1 MPSLDWIG
9 KKKVVNHHLEVPFR
23 VLEKKYDFYAEGG
36 ESLPLSPAGK
46 PSFATPS
53 PKGDTPLKTPENR
66 IIHGDNLEALKSL
79 LPEYEG
85 RIDCIYIDPPYN
97 TGNEGWVYNDN
108 VNDPR
113 IKKWLGEVVGKESED
128 FTRHDKWLCMM
139 YPRLKLLQKLLSE
152 KGAIFISIDDNEEAN
167 LKLVCDE
174 IFGSGNFVA
183 NISWQRTYSMRN
195 DSKGIPAEAENIIVY
210 SKTPDWEP
218 NKLPRTA
225 EMDSKYKNPDND
237 INGAWQNTSAFA
249 PGAVTH
255 QGMVYA
261 IQHPFTGEMIYPT
274 KTACWRYQQDAMLEY
289 MNGWCQYKLK
299 DLHDE
304 EERAKVCGISKDEVR
319 KDVKAIVLSKSLEE
333 SKKEAEA
340 VYKRGQ
346 WPRFYFTS
354 NGNGGIRRKTYLEN
368 VEGKPATNLWLFKDV
383 GHTDEAKKEILSIFN
398 GNAVFDTPKPT
409 RLIERILQIATDKDS
424 IILDSFA
431 GSGTTAHA
439 VLNMNRKD
447 GGRRRF
453 ILIEMMDYA
462 KTITAER
469 VKRVIKNYEKEKQT
483 DLFASNDAHE
493 KEKRSPLGLSKSAC
507 YESFSFYELGEPLLI
522 NNLLNEKVDTQT
534 IREYIWFTE
543 TGRKIPDETPKQV
556 RGDGHAEL
564 VSASENQYFLGCNY
578 GAAYWFYYEKEKAT
592 TLDIDFLSTITG
604 KYEQYIIYADICLIP
619 QDLLQKNNI
628 IFKKI
633 PRDIK
638 KF

>member
-1 MPSLDWIG
+1 MPTLDWIG
-9 KKKVVNHHLEVPFR
+9 KKKVVNHHLDVPFR
-23 VLEKKYDFYAEGG
+23 VLEKKYTYSADNKSK
-36 ESLPLSPAGK
+36 ES
-46 PSFATPS
+46 
-53 PKGDTPLKTPENR
+53 ENK

-85 RIDCIYIDPPYN
+85 KIKCIYIDPPYN
-97 TGNEGWVYNDN
+97 TGNEGWIYNDN

-139 YPRLKLLQKLLSE
+139 YPRLKLLQKLLIE
-152 KGAIFISIDDNEEAN
+152 DGAIFISIDDNEQAN

-183 NISWQRTYSMRN
+183 NVSWQRTYSIRN
-195 DSKGIPAEAENIIVY
+195 DSKGIPSEVEHIIVY
-210 SKTPDWEP
+210 SKNPDWQP
-218 NKLPRTA
+218 KPLPRTA
-225 EMDSKYKNPDND
+225 EMDKAYKNPDND
-237 INGAWQNTSAFA
+237 ENGAWMSGSPVA
-249 PGAVTH
+249 PAGSTH

-261 IQHPFTGEMIYPT
+261 IQHPFTGEMIYPSD
-274 KTACWRYQQDAMLEY
+274 TACWRYQQDAMLEY
-289 MNGWCQYKLK
+289 MNGWCEYKLE

-304 EERAKVCGISKDEVR
+304 EERAKVCGIPSDKVR
-319 KDVKAIVLSKSLEE
+319 ENVKAIVLAKSLEE
-333 SKKEAEA
+333 SKKLAKA
-340 VYKRGQ
+340 VYDRGN
-346 WPRFYFTS
+346 WPRFYFTN
-354 NGNGGIRRKTYLEN
+354 NGKGGIRRKVYLE
-368 VEGKPATNLWLFKDV
+368 GAGGRITTNFYSFEEC
-383 GHTDEAKKEILSIFN
+383 GHTDEAKKEIKAIFE
-398 GNAVFDTPKPT
+398 GSAPFDTPKPT

-439 VLNMNRKD
+439 VLNMNKADSGNRK
-447 GGRRRF
+447 F

-462 KTITAER
+462 ETITAER
-469 VKRVIKNYEKEKQT
+469 VKRVIQGYADKEGT
-483 DLFASNDAHE
+483 GGDFN
-493 KEKRSPLGLSKSAC
+493 
-507 YESFSFYELGEPLLI
+507 FYELGEPLLI

-564 VSASENQYFLGCNY
+564 VSASENQYFLGNSF

-592 TLDIDFLSTITG
+592 TLDIDFLSTIKG

-619 QDLLQKNNI
+619 QELLQRNNI

>member
-1 MPSLDWIG
+1 MPTLDWIG
-9 KKKVVNHHLEVPFR
+9 KKKVVNHHLDVPFR
-23 VLEKKYDFYAEGG
+23 VLEKKYTYSADNKAQT
-36 ESLPLSPAGK
+36 S
-46 PSFATPS
+46 
-53 PKGDTPLKTPENR
+53 ENK
-66 IIHGDNLEALKSL
+66 IIHGDNLEALKAL

-85 RIDCIYIDPPYN
+85 KIDCIYIDPPYN
-97 TGNEGWVYNDN
+97 TGNEGWIYNDN

-152 KGAIFISIDDNEEAN
+152 DGAIFISIDDNEQAN
-167 LKLVCDE
+167 LKLICDE

-183 NISWQRTYSMRN
+183 NISWQRTYSIRN
-195 DSKGIPAEAENIIVY
+195 DSKGIPSEVEHIIVY
-210 SKTPDWEP
+210 SKNPDWQP
-218 NKLPRTA
+218 NPLPRTA
-225 EMDSKYKNPDND
+225 EMDAKYKNPDND
-237 INGAWQNTSAFA
+237 KLPWTSDNPCA
-249 PGAVTH
+249 PGATTH

-261 IQHPFTGEMIYPT
+261 IQHPFTGEMIYPSD
-274 KTACWRYQQDAMLEY
+274 TACWRYQQDAMLEY
-289 MNGWCQYKLK
+289 MNGWCQYKLE

-319 KDVKAIVLSKSLEE
+319 KDVKAIVLAKSLEE

-346 WPRFYFTS
+346 WPRFYFT
-354 NGNGGIRRKTYLEN
+354 NGGKGGIRRKTYLDA
-368 VEGKPATNLWLFKDV
+368 VGGRLPTNFFNYEEC
-383 GHTDEAKKEILSIFN
+383 GHTDEAKKEIKAIFD
-398 GNAVFDTPKPT
+398 GSAPFDTPKPT

-439 VLNMNRKD
+439 VLNMNKADSGNRK
-447 GGRRRF
+447 F

-462 KTITAER
+462 ETITAER
-469 VKRVIKNYEKEKQT
+469 VKCVIQGYGDKEGT
-483 DLFASNDAHE
+483 GGDFT
-493 KEKRSPLGLSKSAC
+493 
-507 YESFSFYELGEPLLI
+507 FYELGEPLLI
-522 NNLLNEKVDTQT
+522 NNLLNENVNTQT

-543 TGRKIPDETPKQV
+543 TNTKMV
-556 RGDGHAEL
+556 
-564 VSASENQYFLGCNY
+564 VSTSSTTGENKYFLGKNF

-592 TLDIDFLSTITG
+592 TLDIDFLSTIKG

-619 QDLLQKNNI
+619 QELLQRNNI

>member
-167 LKLVCDE
+167 LKLICDE

-462 KTITAER
+462 ETITAER

-507 YESFSFYELGEPLLI
+507 YESFCFYELGEPLLI

-543 TGRKIPDETPKQV
+543 TGRKIPDEIPKQV

-619 QDLLQKNNI
+619 QDLLQKSNI

>member
-167 LKLVCDE
+167 LKLICDE

-289 MNGWCQYKLK
+289 MNGWCQYKLE

-319 KDVKAIVLSKSLEE
+319 KNVKAIVLSKSLEE

-469 VKRVIKNYEKEKQT
+469 VKRVIKNFEKEKQT

-543 TGRKIPDETPKQV
+543 TGRKIPDEIPKQV

-592 TLDIDFLSTITG
+592 TLDIDFLSTIKG